1 MTLRRKIVALT
12 LCLLLLFAMTAAAS
26 VLLQSKI
33 SGHFSDEVDDYLP
46 LNATVATI
54 DVFTDRYELDLR
66 RLAAVLRDAGPAAD
80 LRDAAPAAAEIAQ
93 RGEVERLREA
103 ELLTT
108 TFQKA
113 EAQLD
118 RVVQDPGESVEKRVA
133 MADIRG
139 RFGYMKRALPN
150 FIDVGRR
157 MSEALGAGRVDE
169 ARQIAAEFAPYR
181 SLFGDDLTAVRD
193 ELAALT
199 ASAAEESYR
208 LHRGLIILEIAMLGL
223 ASFIG
228 LGLSLIVS
236 NRMMAGLQRL
246 IEGTRRIQDGNG
258 YEVLPVMSNDEI
270 GKLTVAFNRMVEDLR
285 AKDRIEETFGKF
297 VDPRIVANLI
307 DPAGG
312 KDLAERQVAT
322 VFFSDIKGFSGLGE
336 LLTATTLVKLLNI
349 YFSEMTTLIHARNG
363 IIDKFVGDGL
373 MAFWTAPFSRGDSHA
388 SDACLAALAQQ
399 HAVAELRER
408 LSDVLGLRRDLPEF
422 SVRMGLATG
431 DLVVGTIGA
440 PDARSFTVIG
450 DTVNLASRLEGANN
464 TYETSI
470 LVDEETFQ
478 LAQNDVEG
486 REIDFVT
493 VLGKL
498 EPVRVYQI
506 MAPAGCLSAA
516 EQELRG
522 LFAEGL
528 AAYRARDWE
537 RSERLFTQCLAVMP
551 TDGPATVFR
560 RRVQFPRSEA
570 LSADWDGV
578 WRLTDK

>member
-12 LCLLLLFAMTAAAS
+12 VCLLLLFAMTAAAS

-33 SGHFSDEVDDYLP
+33 SEQFSGVVDDYLP
-46 LNATVATI
+46 LNAAVATV

-66 RLAAVLRDAGPAAD
+66 RLAADLRDAGAG
-80 LRDAAPAAAEIAQ
+80 AAAIAQ
-93 RGEVERLREA
+93 QGEAERLSEA
-103 ELLTT
+103 RVLTA
-108 TFQKA
+108 TFEKT

-118 RVVQDPGESVEKRVA
+118 QVVQDSRQTVEKRVA

-150 FIDVGRR
+150 FIEVGRR
-157 MSEALGAGRVDE
+157 MSEALGAGRAEE
-169 ARQIAAEFAPYR
+169 AGHIAAEFAPYR
-181 SLFGDDLTAVRD
+181 SLFGEDLTAVRD
-193 ELAALT
+193 QLATLT
-199 ASAAEESYR
+199 VGATGEAYR
-208 LHRGLIILEIAMLGL
+208 LHRGLIILEMVMLGL
-223 ASFIG
+223 ASLTG

-236 NRMMAGLQRL
+236 NRMMAGLERL
-246 IEGTRRIQDGNG
+246 IEGTRQIQDGHG
-258 YEVLPVMSNDEI
+258 YEILPVTSNDEI

-285 AKDRIEETFGKF
+285 AKDRVKETFGKF

-336 LLTATTLVKLLNI
+336 LLTATTLVKLLNT

-373 MAFWTAPFSRGDSHA
+373 MAFWTAPFSRGESHA
-388 SDACLAALAQQ
+388 TDACLAALAQQ
-399 HAVAELRER
+399 HAVEKLRKH

-440 PDARSFTVIG
+440 PNARSFTVIG

-464 TYETSI
+464 AYATSI
-470 LVDEETFQ
+470 LVDEGTFQ

-486 REIDFVT
+486 REIDFLT

-516 EQELRG
+516 ENELRG
-522 LFAEGL
+522 LFAEAL
-528 AAYRARDWE
+528 AAYRARDWD
-537 RSERLFTQCLAVMP
+537 RSDQHFAQCLAVVP
-551 TDGPATVFR
+551 NDGPAAVFR
-560 RRVQFPRSEA
+560 RRIEFLRGQA
-570 LSADWDGV
+570 LPPDWDGV
-578 WRLTDK
+578 WQLTEK

>member
-33 SGHFSDEVDDYLP
+33 SEQFSGVVDDYLP
-46 LNATVATI
+46 LNAAVATV

-66 RLAAVLRDAGPAAD
+66 RLAADLRDAGAG
-80 LRDAAPAAAEIAQ
+80 AAAIAQ
-93 RGEVERLREA
+93 QGEAERLSEA
-103 ELLTT
+103 RVLTA
-108 TFQKA
+108 TFEKT

-118 RVVQDPGESVEKRVA
+118 QVVQDSRQTVEKRVA

-150 FIDVGRR
+150 FIEVGRR
-157 MSEALGAGRVDE
+157 MSEALGAGRAEE
-169 ARQIAAEFAPYR
+169 AGHIAAEFAPYR
-181 SLFGDDLTAVRD
+181 SLFGEDLTAVRD
-193 ELAALT
+193 QLATLT
-199 ASAAEESYR
+199 VGATGEAYR
-208 LHRGLIILEIAMLGL
+208 LHRGLIILEMVMLGL
-223 ASFIG
+223 ASLTG

-236 NRMMAGLQRL
+236 NRMMAGLERL
-246 IEGTRRIQDGNG
+246 IEGTRQIQDGHG
-258 YEVLPVMSNDEI
+258 YEILPVTSNDEI

-285 AKDRIEETFGKF
+285 AKDRVKETFGKF

-336 LLTATTLVKLLNI
+336 LLTATTLVKLLNT

-373 MAFWTAPFSRGDSHA
+373 MAFWTAPFSRGESHA
-388 SDACLAALAQQ
+388 TDACLAALAQQ
-399 HAVAELRER
+399 HAVEKLRKH

-440 PDARSFTVIG
+440 PNARSFTVIG

-464 TYETSI
+464 AYATSI
-470 LVDEETFQ
+470 LVDEGTFQ

-486 REIDFVT
+486 REIDFLT

-516 EQELRG
+516 ENELRG
-522 LFAEGL
+522 LFAEAL
-528 AAYRARDWE
+528 AAYRARDWD
-537 RSERLFTQCLAVMP
+537 RSDQHFTQCLAVVP
-551 TDGPATVFR
+551 KDGPAAVFR
-560 RRVQFPRSEA
+560 RRIEFLRGQA
-570 LSADWDGV
+570 LPPDWDGV
-578 WRLTDK
+578 WQLTEK

>member
-33 SGHFSDEVDDYLP
+33 SEQFSGVVDDYLP
-46 LNATVATI
+46 LNAAVATV

-66 RLAAVLRDAGPAAD
+66 RLAADLRDAGAG
-80 LRDAAPAAAEIAQ
+80 AAAIAQ
-93 RGEVERLREA
+93 QGEAERLSEA
-103 ELLTT
+103 RVLTA
-108 TFQKA
+108 TFEKT

-118 RVVQDPGESVEKRVA
+118 QVVQDSRQTVEKRVA

-150 FIDVGRR
+150 FIEVGRR
-157 MSEALGAGRVDE
+157 MSEALGAGRAEE
-169 ARQIAAEFAPYR
+169 AGHIAAEFAPYR
-181 SLFGDDLTAVRD
+181 SLFGEDLTAVRD
-193 ELAALT
+193 QLATLT
-199 ASAAEESYR
+199 VGATGEAYR
-208 LHRGLIILEIAMLGL
+208 LHRGLIILEMVMLGL
-223 ASFIG
+223 ASLTG

-236 NRMMAGLQRL
+236 NRMMAGLERL
-246 IEGTRRIQDGNG
+246 IEGTRQIQDGHG
-258 YEVLPVMSNDEI
+258 YEILPVTSNDEI

-285 AKDRIEETFGKF
+285 AKDRVKETFGKF

-322 VFFSDIKGFSGLGE
+322 VFFSDIKGFSGLDE
-336 LLTATTLVKLLNI
+336 LLTATTLVKLLNT

-373 MAFWTAPFSRGDSHA
+373 MAFWTAPFSRGESHA
-388 SDACLAALAQQ
+388 TDACLAALAQQ
-399 HAVAELRER
+399 HAVEKLRKH

-440 PDARSFTVIG
+440 PNARSFTVIG

-464 TYETSI
+464 AYAKSI
-470 LVDEETFQ
+470 LVDEGTFQ

-486 REIDFVT
+486 REIDFLT

-516 EQELRG
+516 ENELRG
-522 LFAEGL
+522 LFAEAL
-528 AAYRARDWE
+528 AAYRARDWD
-537 RSERLFTQCLAVMP
+537 RSDQHFTQCLAVVP
-551 TDGPATVFR
+551 NDGPAAVFR
-560 RRVQFPRSEA
+560 RRIEFLRGQA
-570 LSADWDGV
+570 LPPDWDGV
-578 WRLTDK
+578 WQLTEK

>member
-33 SGHFSDEVDDYLP
+33 SEQFSGVVDDYLP
-46 LNATVATI
+46 LNAAVATV

-66 RLAAVLRDAGPAAD
+66 RLAADLRDAGAG
-80 LRDAAPAAAEIAQ
+80 AAAIAQ
-93 RGEVERLREA
+93 QGEAERLSEA
-103 ELLTT
+103 RVLTA
-108 TFQKA
+108 TFEKT

-118 RVVQDPGESVEKRVA
+118 QVVQDSRQTVEKRVA

-150 FIDVGRR
+150 FIEVGRR
-157 MSEALGAGRVDE
+157 MSEALGAGRAEE
-169 ARQIAAEFAPYR
+169 AGHIAAEFAPYR
-181 SLFGDDLTAVRD
+181 SLFGEDLTAVRD
-193 ELAALT
+193 QLATLT
-199 ASAAEESYR
+199 VGATGEAYR
-208 LHRGLIILEIAMLGL
+208 LHRGLIILEMVMLGL
-223 ASFIG
+223 ASLTG

-236 NRMMAGLQRL
+236 NRMMAGLERL
-246 IEGTRRIQDGNG
+246 IEGTRQIQDGHG
-258 YEVLPVMSNDEI
+258 YEILPVTSNDEI

-285 AKDRIEETFGKF
+285 AKDRIKETFGKF

-307 DPAGG
+307 DPAEGN
-312 KDLAERQVAT
+312 DLAERQVAT
-322 VFFSDIKGFSGLGE
+322 LFFSDIKGFSGLGE
-336 LLTATTLVKLLNI
+336 LLTATTLVKLLNT

-373 MAFWTAPFSRGDSHA
+373 MAFWTAPFSRGESHA
-388 SDACLAALAQQ
+388 TDACLAALAQQ
-399 HAVAELRER
+399 HAVEKLRKH

-440 PDARSFTVIG
+440 PNARSFTVIG

-464 TYETSI
+464 AYATSI
-470 LVDEETFQ
+470 LVDEGTFQ

-486 REIDFVT
+486 REIDFLT

-516 EQELRG
+516 ENELRG
-522 LFAEGL
+522 LFAEAL
-528 AAYRARDWE
+528 AAYRARDWD
-537 RSERLFTQCLAVMP
+537 RSDQHFTQCLAVVP
-551 TDGPATVFR
+551 KDGPAAVFR
-560 RRVQFPRSEA
+560 RRIEFLRGQA
-570 LSADWDGV
+570 LPPDWDGV
-578 WRLTDK
+578 WQLTEK

>member
-33 SGHFSDEVDDYLP
+33 SEQFSGVVDDYLP
-46 LNATVATI
+46 LNAAVATV

-66 RLAAVLRDAGPAAD
+66 RLAADLRDAGAG
-80 LRDAAPAAAEIAQ
+80 AAAIAQ
-93 RGEVERLREA
+93 QGEAERLSEA
-103 ELLTT
+103 RVLTA
-108 TFQKA
+108 TFEKT

-118 RVVQDPGESVEKRVA
+118 QVVQDSRQTVEKRVA

-150 FIDVGRR
+150 FIEVGRR
-157 MSEALGAGRVDE
+157 MSEALGAGRAEE
-169 ARQIAAEFAPYR
+169 AGHIAAEFAPYR
-181 SLFGDDLTAVRD
+181 SLFGEDLTAVRD
-193 ELAALT
+193 HLATLT
-199 ASAAEESYR
+199 VGATGEAYR
-208 LHRGLIILEIAMLGL
+208 LHRGLIILEMVMLGL
-223 ASFIG
+223 ASLTG

-236 NRMMAGLQRL
+236 NRMMAGLERL
-246 IEGTRRIQDGNG
+246 IEGTRQIQDGHG
-258 YEVLPVMSNDEI
+258 YEILPVTSNDEI

-285 AKDRIEETFGKF
+285 AKDRVKETFGKF

-336 LLTATTLVKLLNI
+336 LLTATTLVKLLNT

-373 MAFWTAPFSRGDSHA
+373 MAFWTAPFSRGESHA
-388 SDACLAALAQQ
+388 TDACLAALAQQ
-399 HAVAELRER
+399 HAVEKLRKH

-440 PDARSFTVIG
+440 PNARSFTVIG

-464 TYETSI
+464 AYATSI
-470 LVDEETFQ
+470 LVDEGTFQ

-486 REIDFVT
+486 REIDFLT

-516 EQELRG
+516 ENELRG
-522 LFAEGL
+522 LFAEAL
-528 AAYRARDWE
+528 AAYRARDWD
-537 RSERLFTQCLAVMP
+537 RSDQHFTQCLAVVP
-551 TDGPATVFR
+551 NDGPAAVFR
-560 RRVQFPRSEA
+560 RRIEFLRGQA
-570 LSADWDGV
+570 LPPDWDGV
-578 WRLTDK
+578 WQLTEK